1 MNYKNVQINEEV
13 TIKGEKVTG
22 CYLVIDKVYLNQ
34 VSDLKARFHLSF
46 YRTKDEFVTSALARV
61 KIDEM
66 PLITEIIFSSDFN
79 QGDLFEKISSEL
91 KTKILSLNPTWLPE
105 NVVIEA

>member
-1 MNYKNVQINEEV
+1 MYKNIQINQEV
-13 TIKGEKVTG
+13 TFQGSTLSS
-22 CYLVIDKVYLNQ
+22 CYLVINQ
-34 VSDLKARFHLSF
+34 VGIAQISNLIANYRVLVYESKLK
-46 YRTKDEFVTSALARV
+46 YETNKDWRIKVN
-61 KIDEM
+61 
-66 PLITEIIFSSDFN
+66 EIQNIYDVNFSSDFN